1 MKYLIFVLLIPC
13 MLFSSDHEIEL
24 CVSSIY
30 NHAKSEKLKY
40 ECLVKKNNPH
50 DINMVYY
57 GKKDAYEE
65 MMKFISAYHHIID
78 N

>member
-1 MKYLIFVLLIPC
+1 MKCLIFIFLFPCLI
-13 MLFSSDHEIEL
+13 FSNDDVEIYL
-24 CVSSIY
+24 SSMY
-30 NHAKSEKLKY
+30 CHAKSEKLKY